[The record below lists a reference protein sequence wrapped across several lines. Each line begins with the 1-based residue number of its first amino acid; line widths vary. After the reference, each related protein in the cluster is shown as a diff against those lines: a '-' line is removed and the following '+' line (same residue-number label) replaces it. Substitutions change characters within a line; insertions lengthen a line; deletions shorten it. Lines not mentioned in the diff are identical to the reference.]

1 MGIRSP
7 MQTPQLQ
14 VGESNWSILA
24 RYYVTNEADVDARKR
39 DGPKFGN
46 VLEYRWHMGDQSLDG
61 SIFKKY
67 ALTPLFRDVTVITHS
82 NQRGRHPRALPRPRS
97 LLCPVKIASRLVANS
112 IIACAPFNPPH
123 DQLST
128 A

>member
-1 MGIRSP
+1 MKRAE
-7 MQTPQLQ
+7 LR
-14 VGESNWSILA
+14 LA
-24 RYYVTNEADVDARKR
+24 TFAAPPSRRLTTGNQRMVLKYKR
-39 DGPKFGN
+39 
-46 VLEYRWHMGDQSLDG
+46 HMGDQSLDG

-67 ALTPLFRDVTVITHS
+67 ALTSLFRDVTVNTHS
-82 NQRGRHPRALPRPRS
+82 NQRGRHQRAPPRPRS